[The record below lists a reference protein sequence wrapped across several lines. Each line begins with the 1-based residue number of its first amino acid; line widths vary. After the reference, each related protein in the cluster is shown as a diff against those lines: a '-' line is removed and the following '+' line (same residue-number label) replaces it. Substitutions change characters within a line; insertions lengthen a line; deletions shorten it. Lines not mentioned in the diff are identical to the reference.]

1 MAVEIATGYIALAP
15 IKASGFDGDLRQK
28 FKDVKVD
35 VPVGFDKGAAVKA
48 GKDIGDSVSSG
59 VKSSV
64 DAKSKGG
71 GLGLG
76 ALIGGGI
83 GGAAVITFGKAVF
96 EASSNLNEATSKV
109 GVVFGENAGQIVTFA
124 DGAAKA
130 LGLSKTQALEA
141 AGTFG
146 NLFRAMGIGTD
157 TAADMST
164 KLLTLSGDLAS
175 FNNANPDDVLVAL
188 KAGLVGETEPLRQ
201 FGVNLNEA
209 RIQAEALRLGLV
221 KGNVNATDV
230 QAANIAVAKAQANLT
245 ALQKSGKATSLE
257 LTDAQNQVAQANENL
272 TAKLAGN
279 VPQLDASQ
287 KAQAAYSLI
296 LADTSLAQG
305 DFARTADGA
314 ANKSRIASAEFENL
328 KATLGDKV
336 APVGNAV
343 LSGAIA
349 GLDGLKAWWDAN
361 GEGVKKWFTDIF
373 GTDPGANFAAGLDV
387 LKQKFTDIFGPD
399 PVANFKAGADEIS
412 TKVHDVFG
420 EDPGANFSAGLQ
432 TIKDKL
438 GGVVDWWTTNVGTWD
453 DFKQGL
459 TWLGDGLKVIKEKG
473 IDPFVG
479 VVQTLIDKLTG
490 LADNEVVKFLLGK
503 DKNATS
509 GETLGAGADLIR
521 KLIGFDS
528 GGIIPGPTGSSRLV
542 IAHGGETVLPTHRM
556 GLGDALTSVTGYS
569 APGPMGG
576 RNAGVIVENLVV
588 GPGDSRQRAGD
599 VVHEL
604 RGLGLRSRGG
614 S

>member
-15 IKASGFDGDLRQK
+15 VKAQGFDGDLRQK

-64 DAKSKGG
+64 DAKSKGK

-221 KGNVNATDV
+221 KGNVNMVDV
-230 QAANIAVAKAQANLT
+230 QTASLKVARAQTDLNT
-245 ALQKSGKATSLE
+245 LQKSGKFTATE
-257 LTDAQNQVAQANENL
+257 LATAQNAVAQA
-272 TAKLAGN
+272 
-279 VPQLDASQ
+279 QQDLDAKMAGSVPPLDSAT

-296 LADTSLAQG
+296 MQDTSLAQG

-314 ANKSRIASAEFENL
+314 ANKTRIASAEFENL

-336 APVGNAV
+336 APVGNGI
-343 LSGAIA
+343 LTGAIM
-349 GLDGLKAWWDAN
+349 GLDALKGWWETN
-361 GEGVKKWFTDIF
+361 GPGIKQWFTDVF
-373 GTDPGANFAAGLDV
+373 GQDPGANFSAGLEV
-387 LKQKFTDIFGPD
+387 IKGKLSDIFGPD
-399 PVANFKAGADEIS
+399 PVANFKLGADLIRDKMHE
-412 TKVHDVFG
+412 VFG
-420 EDPGANFSAGLQ
+420 EDPGASFSTGLGI
-432 TIKDKL
+432 IKDKL
-438 GGVVDWWTTNVGTWD
+438 SGIVDWWKEHVGTFD
-453 DFKQGL
+453 DFKRG
-459 TWLGDGLKVIKEKG
+459 LGD
-473 IDPFVG
+473 
-479 VVQTLIDKLTG
+479 LIDKLKSLG
-490 LADNEVVKFLLGK
+490 ENPLVKALNAPISAGSAVGDLL
-503 DKNATS
+503 KN
-509 GETLGAGADLIR
+509 LL
-521 KLIGFDS
+521 GFDS
-528 GGIIPGPTGSSRLV
+528 GGIVPGRTGAPMLAMV
-542 IAHGGETVLPTHRM
+542 HGGETIMPTHRM
-556 GLGDALTSVTGYS
+556 GLGDALTSVTGYR